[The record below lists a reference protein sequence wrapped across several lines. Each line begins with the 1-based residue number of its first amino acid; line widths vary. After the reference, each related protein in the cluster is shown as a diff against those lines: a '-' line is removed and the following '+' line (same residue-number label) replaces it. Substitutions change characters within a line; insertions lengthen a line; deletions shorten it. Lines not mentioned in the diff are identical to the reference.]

1 MKINTAATAALA
13 HAHQSPAKAA
23 RDLLARREDLLV
35 GTPFGQIVSKLA
47 RNQKIPEPP
56 PSEPTGTTPPENDT
70 AQSSEGVDVIA

>member
-23 RDLLARREDLLV
+23 RDLLACRPDLE
-35 GTPFGQIVSKLA
+35 GKPFGQIVSKLA
-47 RNQKIPEPP
+47 RGQAIPEPP
-56 PSEPTGTTPPENDT
+56 PSEPTGTAPPENDT

>member
-23 RDLLARREDLLV
+23 RDLLAHREDLV

-47 RNQKIPEPP
+47 RGQAIPEPP
-56 PSEPTGTTPPENDT
+56 PSEPTGTAPPENET